1 VAELCGAREAVRR
14 MSPYA
19 FGTRS
24 DETRRVQQAL
34 VDHGFDPG
42 AIDGIF
48 GRQTATAVVAAR
60 EAFALQGSGVDQA
73 LLARLGLL
81 AANPLSGILAGLTRS
96 LLLSTVKGL
105 LPMTF
110 LSGYKTYIVAGAM
123 LITGIAGMLGVDI
136 PTFTGQAPGNLV
148 MEALAFFFL
157 RQGLKTDASG
167 N

>member
-1 VAELCGAREAVRR
+1 

-24 DETRRVQQAL
+24 DETRALQQAL
-34 VDHGFDPG
+34 ADHGFDPG
-42 AIDGIF
+42 AVDGIF
-48 GRQTATAVVAAR
+48 GRQTAAAVAAAR
-60 EAFALQGSGVDQA
+60 EAFRLTGSAVDQA

-81 AANPLSGILAGLTRS
+81 AANPLGGIVERITQN
-96 LLLSTVKGL
+96 LLFSTLKGL

-110 LSGYKTYIVAGAM
+110 LSGYKTYIIAGAM

-136 PTFTGQAPGNLV
+136 PNFTGQAPGNLV

-157 RQGLKTDASG
+157 RQGLKTDAGG